1 MGRVEEILARIDKL
15 FPNAAIELKHTNPL
29 ELLIA
34 VMLSAQSTDAAVNKT
49 TESLF
54 KRYKTLEDYIEAP
67 LEDLEETIRSL
78 GLYKNKAKNIQNTCI
93 ALKERFDGNVPKTQ
107 EELESLP
114 GVGRKTANVVLSV
127 LYGEPR
133 IAVDTHV
140 ARVSKRLKIAAKKD
154 TPRQVEEKLMKSL
167 PEERWSKAHHQ
178 FIFFGRYHCTAR
190 RPKCEGCP
198 LKEYCRYPDIHV

>member
-54 KRYKTLEDYIEAP
+54 KRYKTLEDYIGAP